1 MYIVHKYILLYYIK
15 HSLQFPHYCNHFS
28 QNTENLQYTALWVDK
43 YKNTAWEQT
52 VHSELLGT
60 ELSIRNIKNIAFTT
74 P

>member
-28 QNTENLQYTALWVDK
+28 QNTENLQYNAFWVDK
-43 YKNTAWEQT
+43 YKNTKIQKYNMKQA

-60 ELSIRNIKNIAFTT
+60 NVIAYS
-74 P
+74 